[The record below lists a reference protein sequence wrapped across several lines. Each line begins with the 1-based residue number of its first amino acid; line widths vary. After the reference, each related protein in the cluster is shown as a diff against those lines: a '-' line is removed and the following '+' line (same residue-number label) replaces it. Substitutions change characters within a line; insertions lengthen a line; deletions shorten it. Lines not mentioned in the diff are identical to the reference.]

1 MYESN
6 ASIGSQKWLQERSIA
21 VGVNINTDF
30 LRQADEGEDVNTT
43 AVPIHQGRKQQL
55 SDGVNQLPG
64 KTLAARQVRIQN
76 LDVTLPPE
84 SMEPNDYVAGM

>member
-43 AVPIHQGRKQQL
+43 AVPIHQGRKQ
-55 SDGVNQLPG
+55 
-64 KTLAARQVRIQN
+64 
-76 LDVTLPPE
+76 
-84 SMEPNDYVAGM
+84 